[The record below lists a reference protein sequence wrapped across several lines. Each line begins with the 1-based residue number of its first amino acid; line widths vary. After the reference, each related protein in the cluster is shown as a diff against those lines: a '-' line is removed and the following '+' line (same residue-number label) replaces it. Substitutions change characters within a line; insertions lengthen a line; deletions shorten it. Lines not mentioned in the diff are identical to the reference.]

1 LSASHEPQ
9 RRLLSEA
16 LALELTCATLLVM
29 ELALKLREILD
40 DRIIANDPETLAA
53 HSGDKWFAMHPPEV
67 VVFARSTADVSK
79 LLQFASREKI
89 PVTARGG
96 GYGYVGGCV
105 PARGGIALS
114 LMRMNRIKEIDF
126 ADAVAIVEPGVF
138 TAELKAAVRAQKL
151 FYPPDPASM
160 KDCTIGG
167 NVATNAG
174 GPRCLKYGVTRN
186 YVIGL
191 EVVLANGDVLRTGG
205 RVHKNKTGFDLI
217 GLFVGSEGMLGIV
230 TEVTLRLLPLPPAR
244 ATLSAAFATATQAAE
259 AVQAIFATGFLP
271 SALEIADHFTLE
283 AARRDLG
290 EKIVPAGNAHLLVDL
305 DGQQESVRS
314 EAAAIRE
321 LIEMRKPNAL
331 QMANGETDCEKLWEL
346 RRQFSNSLRATG
358 LTKLNEDVVVPRGHL
373 VDLMEFADMLQ
384 AKHGFPIA
392 CFGHAGDGN
401 IHVNIMADRY
411 NRDAAVRE
419 RVDRALDDL
428 FEQVLAWGGVITG
441 EHGIGLAKKRWW
453 PEATSEVA
461 RDLHRR
467 LKKALDPD
475 AILNPGKFV

>member
-1 LSASHEPQ
+1 MIKSMSMNLESKL
-9 RRLLSEA
+9 RDLLSDE
-16 LALELTCATLLVM
+16 
-29 ELALKLREILD
+29 
-40 DRIIANDPETLAA
+40 IIADDPDTLAA
-53 HSGDKWFAMHPPEV
+53 HSSDKWFPAHEPDV
-67 VVFARSTADVSK
+67 VVFARSTNDISK
-79 LLQFASREKI
+79 LLQFASREKV

-96 GYGYVGGCV
+96 GFGYVGGCV
-105 PARGGIALS
+105 PVRGGIALS
-114 LMRMNRIKEIDF
+114 LAQMNRIKEISLS
-126 ADAVAIVEPGVF
+126 DAVAIVEPGVF
-138 TAELKAAVRAQKL
+138 TADLKAAVRAQKL

-191 EVVLANGDVLRTGG
+191 EVVLASGDVLRTGG

-217 GLFVGSEGMLGIV
+217 GLFVGSEGMLGV
-230 TEVTLRLLPLPPAR
+230 ATEITLRLLPLPPAR
-244 ATLSAAFATATQAAE
+244 ATLSAAFATAAQAAE
-259 AVQAIFATGFLP
+259 AVQAIFAGGFLP

-290 EKIVPAGNAHLLVDL
+290 KLLVPDGNAHLLVDL
-305 DGQQESVRS
+305 DGQEESVRC

-321 LIEMRKPNAL
+321 LLEKRKPNAL
-331 QMANGETDCEKLWEL
+331 DLATGEVDSEKLWAL

-358 LTKLNEDVVVPRGHL
+358 LTKLNQDVVVPRSRL
-373 VDLMEFADMLQ
+373 VDLMEFAESLQ

-411 NRDAAVRE
+411 NRDAVVRDKVE
-419 RVDRALDDL
+419 RALDDL
-428 FEQVLAWGGVITG
+428 FAQVLAWGGVITG
-441 EHGIGLAKKRWW
+441 EHGIGLAKRRWW
-453 PEATSEVA
+453 PDATSQVV
-461 RDLHRR
+461 RDVHRQ
-467 LKKALDPD
+467 LKQILDPND
-475 AILNPGKFV
+475 ILNPGKFV

>member
-1 LSASHEPQ
+1 MSLADELRQ
-9 RRLLSEA
+9 LLGNDA
-16 LALELTCATLLVM
+16 VA
-29 ELALKLREILD
+29 D
-40 DRIIANDPETLAA
+40 DPDTLAA
-53 HSGDKWFAMHPPEV
+53 HSGDKWFAAHQPEV
-67 VVFARSTADVSK
+67 VVFARSSSDVSK

-96 GYGYVGGCV
+96 GFGYVGGCV

-114 LMRMNRIKEIDF
+114 LMRMNRIKDISF
-126 ADAVAIVEPGVF
+126 GDAVAVVEPGVF
-138 TAELKAAVRAQKL
+138 TADLKAAVRAEKL

-205 RVHKNKTGFDLI
+205 RIHKNKTGFDLI
-217 GLFVGSEGMLGIV
+217 GLFVGSEGILGVV
-230 TEVTLRLLPLPPAR
+230 TEITLRLLPLPPAR
-244 ATLSAAFATATQAAE
+244 ATLSAAFATAAQAAE
-259 AVQAIFATGFLP
+259 AVQAIFAGGFLP

-290 EKIVPAGNAHLLVDL
+290 KLLVPDGNAHMLVDL
-305 DGQQESVRS
+305 DGQEESVRC

-321 LIEMRKPNAL
+321 LLEKRKPNAL
-331 QMANGETDCEKLWEL
+331 DLATGEVDSEKLWAL

-358 LTKLNEDVVVPRGHL
+358 LTKLNQDVVVPRSRL
-373 VDLMEFADMLQ
+373 VDLMEFAESLE

-419 RVDRALDDL
+419 RVERALDDL
-428 FEQVLAWGGVITG
+428 FAQVLSWGGVITG

-453 PEATSEVA
+453 RDATSSVA
-461 RDLHRR
+461 RDVHRR
-467 LKKALDPD
+467 LKRSLDPKD
-475 AILNPGKFV
+475 ILNPGKFLDSENAPV